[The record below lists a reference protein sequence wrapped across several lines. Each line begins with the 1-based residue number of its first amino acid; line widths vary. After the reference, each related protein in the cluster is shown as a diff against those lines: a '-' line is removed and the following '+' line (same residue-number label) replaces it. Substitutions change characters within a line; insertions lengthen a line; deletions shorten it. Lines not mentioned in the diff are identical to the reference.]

1 MFIAYRKTIIAVF
14 IVLALASGWF
24 VTQLKFSFSFDQF
37 FPQGDDDLEF
47 YKNFTS
53 EFEADDNFLLIAV
66 ENQPTVFDSIFL
78 NEFHAFSL
86 AVRNLPF
93 IVKSSAITQLD
104 FPVKT
109 PFGYAAIPAVHLD
122 NPEYFD
128 SDKEKILADDRLVN
142 NLIDK
147 NATVM
152 VVACKTLENIDI
164 NQSGQLM
171 ASIDSLVQAYG
182 FENVY
187 KLGRPYFQKELVE
200 FQKRE
205 IIISFFVS
213 ILLVTIIMVLLYRKP
228 IGIIIA
234 LGSIALGLLLFMGI
248 LGAWGRPLNALSAL
262 YPVLML
268 IVGSSDVIHIFSK
281 YTDELR
287 KSGNKDRAMRITI
300 KEIGMATLFTSVTTA
315 IGFATLLTSKLPTV
329 REFGINAAI
338 GVMVAY
344 ITVLLFTTSL
354 LSMFDR
360 YQIVVQNRE
369 KSIWEHILGNV
380 YIWTARK
387 QKQIILG
394 FSIFI
399 LITVAGMS
407 LISTNYN
414 IEDNLP
420 IGARVTEDFKYFEAN
435 LGGFRPLEF
444 AISTK
449 KSEKA
454 DSYNVVKEI
463 SKLED
468 QLKSTGVINNVISL
482 ATFYKSLEKVNKS
495 NASDAYAF
503 PDTEE
508 DFNRSKRVLERLISE
523 DTNVLLNK
531 NKDKTRISSR
541 ITDIG
546 ADSIKALGVR
556 LDNWVY
562 SNLDTSLISV
572 RRTGTGLI
580 LDKNAE
586 YVTQNLIQGLGLSLL
601 IISLLM
607 GLLFRSFRMLLIAL
621 VPNLL
626 PLLFVAGLIGY
637 LGIELEAGISIVFA
651 LIFGIAVDDSIHF
664 LGRLKLSMQEG
675 VPLERSLRITI
686 TETGKA
692 IIFTSIVLFFGF
704 FNMIFS
710 SNPPTLTIGLLIAVT
725 LISAVIC
732 DLLLLPVLIRKFL
745 KPEKLSIQPTKSTPN
760 SIGIPQHS

>member
-1 MFIAYRKTIIAVF
+1 MFLAYRKLIIAVF
-14 IVLALASGWF
+14 VVLALGSGWF

-47 YKNFTS
+47 YKNFIS
-53 EFEADDNFLLIAV
+53 EFESDDNFLLIAV
-66 ENQPTVFDSIFL
+66 ENKPTVFDTAFL
-78 NEFHAFSL
+78 RRFHAFSL
-86 AVRNLPF
+86 EARTLPH
-93 IVKSSAITQLD
+93 ILKSRSVTQLD

-109 PFGYAAIPAVHLD
+109 PFGYATVPAIHLD
-122 NPEYFD
+122 DPEYFETD
-128 SDKEKILADDRLVN
+128 RQKLLSDDRIVN

-147 NATVM
+147 EATVL
-152 VVACKTLENIDI
+152 VVACKTIDNIDMSQSKQLI
-164 NQSGQLM
+164 NAL
-171 ASIDSLVQAYG
+171 DSLSGIYG
-182 FENVY
+182 FEKVY
-187 KLGRPYFQKELVE
+187 KLGRPYFQKELVD
-200 FQKRE
+200 FQKHE
-205 IIISFFVS
+205 IIQSFLVS
-213 ILLVTIIMVLLYRKP
+213 VILVMIVMVLLYRKP

-248 LGAWGRPLNALSAL
+248 LGLWGRPLNALSAL

-287 KSGNKDRAMRITI
+287 KTSDKNRAMMITI

-344 ITVLLFTTSL
+344 FTVLLFTTSV

-360 YQIVVQNRE
+360 YQIIAHRDN
-369 KSIWEHILGNV
+369 KSIWEIVLQYI

-387 QKQIILG
+387 QKQILWG
-394 FSIFI
+394 FGIFV
-399 LITVAGMS
+399 LISVAGMAM
-407 LISTNYN
+407 ISTNYN
-414 IEDNLP
+414 IENNLP
-420 IGARVTEDFKYFEAN
+420 KGAKVTSDFKFFEER

-444 AISTK
+444 AVSVK
-449 KSEKA
+449 GNEKA
-454 DSYNVVKEI
+454 DDYAVLSQI
-463 SKLED
+463 SKLEEEI
-468 QLKSTGVINNVISL
+468 KATGVINNVLSIS
-482 ATFYKSLEKVNKS
+482 TFYKSLEKVNRS
-495 NASDAYAF
+495 NAKDAYAF
-503 PDTEE
+503 PESEE
-508 DFNRSKRVLERLISE
+508 AFYKSKRIIDRIVSDDANI
-523 DTNVLLNK
+523 LLNQ
-531 NKDKTRISSR
+531 DRSKTRISGR

-546 ADSIKALGVR
+546 ADSIKALGIR
-556 LDNWVY
+556 LDRWIE

-580 LDKNAE
+580 LDKNSE

-601 IISLLM
+601 IISFLM
-607 GLLFRSFRMLLIAL
+607 GMLFRSFRMLLIAL
-621 VPNLL
+621 VPNVI
-626 PLLFVAGLIGY
+626 PLLFAAGLIGY
-637 LGIELEAGISIVFA
+637 MGIELEAGISIVFA

-664 LGRLKLSMQEG
+664 LGRLKLSLKEG
-675 VPLERSLRITI
+675 FSLERSIRTTV

-710 SNPPTLTIGLLIAVT
+710 SNPLTLTIGLLISIT
-725 LISAVIC
+725 LVGAVIC

-745 KPEKLSIQPTKSTPN
+745 
-760 SIGIPQHS
+760 